1 MGNQC
6 GKAASGL
13 CIGNQQPWPGPEGF
27 DAVRTGSEWQLAGP
41 VDAPVGQGRAFGCR
55 LGGRQLALG
64 EGVVIG
70 PGCCNSLT
78 GYVGVTSAA

>member
-41 VDAPVGQGRAFGCR
+41 VDAPVARAEP
-55 LGGRQLALG
+55 LAAG
-64 EGVVIG
+64 
-70 PGCCNSLT
+70 
-78 GYVGVTSAA
+78 